1 MEYREETEIITVLGQ
16 RGSGKSSWVK
26 KRLPKIPRFIL
37 WDTLGEYKGHETFD
51 NLEDLVRYLHKNESG
66 FFQAVY
72 NTLNEDEFEKVCRLA
87 GAVGTC
93 TLIVEEVDTYA
104 TPTNCPY
111 ELRKLLKV
119 GRHYGVSMIFV
130 SRRPA
135 EINRLITS
143 QSQRFVCFKMFE
155 PRDIVYLRSIIGN
168 EALTLSDL
176 PVLQYVD
183 WRHGTI
189 EKGVIIWESKQPTES
204 KNQGPGKT
212 SPQDSKKLNSALSA

>member
-26 KRLPKIPRFIL
+26 KRLPTIPRFIL
-37 WDTLGEYKGHETFD
+37 WDTLGEYQGFETFD
-51 NLEDLVRYLHKNESG
+51 NLEDLVRYLDKNESG
-66 FFQAVY
+66 FFQVVY
-72 NTLNEDEFEKVCRLA
+72 NTLEETDFEKVCRLA

-93 TLIVEEVDTYA
+93 TLIIEEVDTYA
-104 TPTNCPY
+104 TPANCPF

-119 GRHYGVSMIFV
+119 GRHYGTSMIFV

-143 QSQRFVCFKMFE
+143 QSQSFVCFKMFE

-168 EALTLSDL
+168 EALTLSEL

-183 WRHGTI
+183 WRHGSI
-189 EKGVIIWESKQPTES
+189 EKGVIVWERSGKQSGDRDP
-204 KNQGPGKT
+204 
-212 SPQDSKKLNSALSA
+212 L